1 MGVDSDIFFATFF
14 ALFTNCLFF
23 ARFGTFDEWQWGWIL
38 ITADSQVTHQNASQH
53 GTTFIISLMYT
64 ILLHI
69 MIYSHF
75 LSKTTLN
82 LILEAT
88 HAIILKFD
96 Q

>member
-1 MGVDSDIFFATFF
+1 MMLYLTHLTSAREKLINVFFETKKIEIQ
-14 ALFTNCLFF
+14 
-23 ARFGTFDEWQWGWIL
+23 DEKL
-38 ITADSQVTHQNASQH
+38 EDY
-53 GTTFIISLMYT
+53 SLMYT